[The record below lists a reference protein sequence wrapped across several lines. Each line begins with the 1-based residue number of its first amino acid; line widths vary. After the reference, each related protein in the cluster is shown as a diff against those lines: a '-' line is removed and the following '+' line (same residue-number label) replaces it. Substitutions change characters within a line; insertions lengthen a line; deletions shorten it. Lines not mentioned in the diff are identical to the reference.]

1 MFQNNQ
7 STKEGNR
14 LAIIGMAAVFGL
26 AQDSIDILLD
36 WHPDFS
42 GAGKTDPSLLSDSG

>member
-7 STKEGNR
+7 STKAENQHTI
-14 LAIIGMAAVFGL
+14 LGMAAVFGL

-36 WHPDFS
+36 WLPGFS
-42 GAGKTDPSLLSDSG
+42 GAGKTGPSLLHASG